1 MKIKGNVTQYEDF
14 KYVLQDVGA
23 VYLGAGFSY
32 EELLE
37 HEMVPFK
44 LKAIL
49 THYLLKEVSPDT
61 TLESQFYYLEENT
74 FLYETF
80 QQLKIRIKVQIQGP
94 KRTLSGKTKIKYQER
109 IFSLQELVQMNL
121 ARKKASGMLIREI
134 IISKLG
140 MMTFSI

>member
-1 MKIKGNVTQYEDF
+1 M
-14 KYVLQDVGA
+14 
-23 VYLGAGFSY
+23 
-32 EELLE
+32 
-37 HEMVPFK
+37 
-44 LKAIL
+44 KAIL

-80 QQLKIRIKVQIQGP
+80 QQLKIRIKVQIQEP

-140 MMTFSI
+140 MMTFSL